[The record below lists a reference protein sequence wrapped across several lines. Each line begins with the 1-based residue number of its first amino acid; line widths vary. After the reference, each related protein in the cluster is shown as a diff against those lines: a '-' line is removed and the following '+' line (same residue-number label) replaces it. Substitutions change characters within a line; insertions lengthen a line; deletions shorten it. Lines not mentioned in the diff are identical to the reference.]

1 MTDQPVSV
9 LINPAA
15 GRGRAGRRMADI
27 RNLFAAALQPIELYI
42 SDDVGDLEEQV
53 ERQVS
58 RGVRRIVV
66 VGGDG
71 SVSEAVNGLQRASG
85 DASLGLIPSGTGND
99 FAKACGI
106 PLDWELAANSLVQRI
121 AYDEAARQIDIGRV
135 NDRYF
140 ANGVGIGFDAKVT
153 RIARSIRWPIG
164 NIVYLVAL
172 LRGLID
178 GVATPELQ
186 ISGAGT
192 AFRGPATL
200 ATICN
205 GAFVGGL
212 FHIAPPAA
220 NDDGKLDLLIADPV
234 SRSRILAL
242 LPKLMRGQHMKEPEI
257 SHQLIDK
264 IRIHASAPVESHIDG
279 EVQPLQNTFEIEI
292 LRGAL
297 HLL

>member
-9 LINPAA
+9 FINPTA
-15 GRGRAGRRMADI
+15 GRGRAGRRMTDV

-58 RGVRRIVV
+58 RGTRRVV
-66 VGGDG
+66 IVGGDG
-71 SVSEAVNGLQRASG
+71 SVSEAVNGLQRATG

-121 AYDEAARQIDIGRV
+121 AYDEATRQVDIGRV

-178 GVATPELQ
+178 GVATPELE
-186 ISGAGT
+186 ISGT
-192 AFRGPATL
+192 RTDFRGPATL

-212 FHIAPPAA
+212 FHIAPAAA

-242 LPKLMRGQHMKEPEI
+242 LPKLMRGEHMNEPEI
-257 SHQLIDK
+257 SHQLVDK
-264 IRIHASAPVESHIDG
+264 ITIRASAPVESHIDG
-279 EVQPLQNTFEIEI
+279 EVQALQDTFEIEI
-292 LRGAL
+292 LSGAL